1 MLAIDIKNLTK
12 EFIIP
17 HQKRTSI
24 RENFI
29 NLFRKSNYEVFNA
42 VDNISFELEKGE
54 FFGIIGKNGS
64 GKSTLLKL
72 IANIYKGTK
81 GSVDVDGKLVP
92 FLELGIGFNP
102 ELTGRDNVYL
112 NGAILGLKKR
122 QIDERYDKIV
132 EFAELERFMD
142 QKLKNFSSGMQSRL
156 AFSVAL
162 QVDADVYLLDEV
174 LAVGDINFQKKCLK
188 VFEELKE
195 SGKTVILVSH
205 GLDSIRN
212 FCERVLVMKNGQ
224 QVYLGAPEKAI
235 EEYAKNC

>member
-1 MLAIDIKNLTK
+1 MIAVNIKNLTK

-17 HQKRTSI
+17 HQKKTSI
-24 RENFI
+24 RENFV
-29 NLFRKSNYEVFNA
+29 NLFRKSGYEVFNA
-42 VDNISFELEKGE
+42 VDNISFELKKGE

-81 GSVDVDGKLVP
+81 GSVDVEGKLVP

-112 NGAILGLKKR
+112 NGAILGLKKH
-122 QIDERYDKIV
+122 QIDERYNKIV
-132 EFAELERFMD
+132 EFAELGRFMD

-162 QVDADVYLLDEV
+162 EVDADIYLLDEV
-174 LAVGDINFQKKCLK
+174 LAVGDINFQEKCLK
-188 VFEELKE
+188 VFNKLKE

-205 GLDSIRN
+205 GLSSIEN
-212 FCERVLVMKNGQ
+212 FCDRVLVMKNGK
-224 QVYLGAPEKAI
+224 QVYLGDAKMAI
-235 EEYAKNC
+235 EEYTKNC